1 MSITT
6 LNDWNGVSLRVTTHD
21 DAKKE
26 LDRCVIV
33 YARDEEDALNV
44 ARNNGFNP
52 TYKKHCSKSLVM
64 QMKKRFVY
72 IDKDYWETDE
82 PIRLCDPFKFLHD
95 ALDILKTI
103 KEREPSKDPE
113 DDSCGINCF
122 YKSLTFSREDLE
134 REGIFCSEKT
144 EGIKLRCV
152 IEKLPIKQGGE
163 LSDWNNPAYYSKG
176 DDHYKTHMS
185 DMIYYVAGQSSGSWD
200 CLEECGYDR
209 CNPEFVLWKVKV
221 N

>member
-122 YKSLTFSREDLE
+122 YKSLTWNKKESSALKKQKELNCVVLLKSYQSNKGE
-134 REGIFCSEKT
+134 NYLIGITLHITVKGMT
-144 EGIKLRCV
+144 IIKL
-152 IEKLPIKQGGE
+152 
-163 LSDWNNPAYYSKG
+163 
-176 DDHYKTHMS
+176 T
-185 DMIYYVAGQSSGSWD
+185 
-200 CLEECGYDR
+200 
-209 CNPEFVLWKVKV
+209 
-221 N
+221 